1 MNLNAASLTIYTVV
15 SFALAV
21 EGTFLQS
28 EHSLRGSPQ
37 LQPDEVVHSTVT
49 HNSTYKKGE
58 VVHAENLTHNS
69 THKEAVA
76 GNLSSLLA
84 STSYIACH
92 VLPNGCAV
100 NWHKIGLELTSQ
112 VVLFFGCS
120 IDIYAL
126 DYFCKAAN
134 APVVGFS
141 RGETTSYGAG
151 NLAYC
156 NVGGLIIAFSFHPGV
171 SGPPYFKA
179 CDDVLHGSCSG
190 PVTTVHSAQLIQLSV
205 AAVVTTFGKPP
216 TTIVVDSSLWDVAA
230 WYLRDGS
237 PPEPY
242 VAPIAHVNYWC
253 HTSYPNLMHAVQ
265 LASPTSKLA
274 FRTAPRVEFI
284 KGFGHSMAN
293 IDAMNACLRASAL
306 TSLVA
311 YQVIDYNNL
320 IESLLVQQ
328 GGLASAYYDD
338 AFHPGVLPS
347 MIYIDWVLQWVH
359 SMTLR

>member
-1 MNLNAASLTIYTVV
+1 MNLHAASLAIYITV

-21 EGTFLQS
+21 EGALLQS
-28 EHSLRGSPQ
+28 KHGLRGSSRP
-37 LQPDEVVHSTVT
+37 QPDEVVNAASVT
-49 HNSTYKKGE
+49 RNSTHAKDE
-58 VVHAENLTHNS
+58 VVHTANLTHNS
-69 THKEAVA
+69 THQE
-76 GNLSSLLA
+76 GLSSLMG
-84 STSYIACH
+84 STSYISCH
-92 VLPNGCAV
+92 VNPNGCAV
-100 NWHKIGLELTSQ
+100 NWQKIGAELTSQ

-120 IDIYAL
+120 LDIYAV

-134 APVVGFS
+134 APIVGFS
-141 RGETTSYGAG
+141 RGETTSYGTG

-156 NVGGLIIAFSFHPGV
+156 NVGGMILAFSFHPGV

-190 PVTTVHSAQLIQLSV
+190 PVTTVNSATLIQLSV
-205 AAVVTTFGKPP
+205 AAVVASFGRPP
-216 TTIVVDSSLWDVAA
+216 TSIIVDSSLWDVAA

-242 VAPIAHVNYWC
+242 VAPIAHINYWC
-253 HTSYPNLMHAVQ
+253 HTSYPTLMHAVQ

-274 FRTAPRVEFI
+274 FRTAPRVEFMA
-284 KGFGHSMAN
+284 GYGHSMAN

-306 TSLVA
+306 TSLVG

-320 IESLLVQQ
+320 VERLLLQQ
-328 GGLASAYYDD
+328 GGGAAAYYDD

-347 MIYIDWVLQWVH
+347 MVYIDWALQWVH
-359 SMTLR
+359 ATTLR